1 MPARRRAAVPV
12 TLAEHA
18 AHVADTLKAVERATR
33 RHHRALQAMLEE
45 HGPGLIGEGEVVA
58 LGGGTPKT
66 PPPDED

>member
-1 MPARRRAAVPV
+1 M

-18 AHVADTLKAVERATR
+18 ARVAETLKAVERATR

-45 HGPGLIGEGEVVA
+45 CGPGLIGNDQVVA

-66 PPPDED
+66 PPPDEE